1 MQNIIFKKIPQE
13 LNDIILP
20 TDRPYFF
27 AVLPVDQK
35 INLVSPY
42 KKKNVYMAHQKQIDW
57 NIRDIVKFP
66 LITSS
71 KLLSY

>member
-35 INLVSPY
+35 INSVSSY
-42 KKKNVYMAHQKQIDW
+42 KKKNVYIAHQKQIDW